1 MIQEEPPSGKH
12 ERPVGPHNQA
22 IAHCLII
29 REVFMKYLFLI
40 VLIGVV
46 WWVWKKRNQSDQQSS
61 QAHDPAPAPQKMLV
75 CAQCGVYFP
84 ESDGLSD
91 GEKVYCCE
99 AHRLAAS
106 READG
111 R

>member
-1 MIQEEPPSGKH
+1 
-12 ERPVGPHNQA
+12 
-22 IAHCLII
+22 
-29 REVFMKYLFLI
+29 MKYLILF

-61 QAHDPAPAPQKMLV
+61 QSHDPAPQKMLV

-84 ESDGLSD
+84 ERDGLSD
-91 GEKVYCCE
+91 GGKVYCCE
-99 AHRLAAS
+99 AHRLAS